1 MAVGKKK
8 EKTVVF
14 TLSPTESTQWTFIL
28 NENKR
33 ENYMVNLMS
42 S

>member
-14 TLSPTESTQWTFIL
+14 TPTSL
-28 NENKR
+28 R
-33 ENYMVNLMS
+33 AVNIKKKMQLLEKKIE
-42 S
+42 